1 MYMDKNLNHLLSKF
15 NNEIKANSKIIYYEN
30 KNKIKNENTDKIIK
44 LFDISIINNSDYIY
58 YVKNTMKLEK
68 VNELLNNIKLLGDYR
83 SEHVYNKVH
92 DINK

>member
-1 MYMDKNLNHLLSKF
+1 MYMDKNLNHLLNKF

-30 KNKIKNENTDKIIK
+30 KKKIKDENNESIIK

-58 YVKNTMKLEK
+58 YVKNTMELEQ
-68 VNELLNNIKLLGDYR
+68 VNELLNNIKLLKDYK
-83 SEHVYNKVH
+83 SDAVYNKVH